1 MKIDSIEVRS
11 ECEREGDQHEPG
23 GPREV
28 LHDSLA
34 AEVVEEDRDSPEA
47 QGFASARIRRLASLP
62 VNQRFLQNFV
72 ICVMLIPNE

>member
-1 MKIDSIEVRS
+1 MKINSVRVRS

-34 AEVVEEDRDSPEA
+34 AEVVEEDVPAALLGAAREHVQRACA
-47 QGFASARIRRLASLP
+47 QI
-62 VNQRFLQNFV
+62 NQ
-72 ICVMLIPNE
+72 